1 MKTQLIA
8 LKIGG
13 TVQQQR
19 PTGTPQATPEGGQ
32 ATPENSGAT
41 PVSQSGALQVDM
53 HEFAFTP
60 SQITIA
66 ANTDVQ
72 VTFTNTGA
80 LPHNFT
86 CDQLGLKTPDD
97 PPGQSTSITINAAAG
112 TYDFICSIPGHAD
125 AGMRGQLIVQ

>member
-1 MKTQLIA
+1 MHI
-8 LKIGG
+8 G
-13 TVQQQR
+13 TVQQQQ
-19 PTGTPQATPEGGQ
+19 PTGAPQATPEGGTE
-32 ATPENSGAT
+32 ATPENSGVQPGGT
-41 PVSQSGALQVDM
+41 PVSQSNSVQVDM

-72 VTFTNTGA
+72 ATFTNTGA

-97 PPGQSTSITINAAAG
+97 PPGESTSITINAAAG